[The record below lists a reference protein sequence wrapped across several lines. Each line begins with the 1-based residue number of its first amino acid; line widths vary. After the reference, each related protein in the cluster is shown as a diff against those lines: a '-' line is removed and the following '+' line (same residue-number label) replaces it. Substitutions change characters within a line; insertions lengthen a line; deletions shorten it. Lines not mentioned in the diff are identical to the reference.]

1 LVDDFGCTVDYQVI
15 GGNRR
20 ECILTAY
27 DAGTG
32 SDEENLR
39 PAPRS
44 FAKPD
49 FPLNAWYA
57 AAWDVEV
64 TRALFART
72 ICGQQLV
79 LYRTEAG
86 RVVAL
91 QDACWHRLYP
101 LSRGRLAS
109 DRVVCGYHGLQ
120 FDTEGRC
127 VFMPAQDTVNPSA
140 AVRSY
145 PVAERHR
152 LIWVWPG
159 DPAQADLDRI
169 PDLHW
174 TEDPRWTADGRLI
187 HARCNYKLVLDNL
200 MDLTHETYV
209 HATSIGNEHVTA
221 APFDVEH
228 GDDMVRVTRWMLDGE
243 APPTWAEKLGKPGNV
258 DRWQIIDFQAPST
271 IVIDVGVAPAG
282 SGAPKGDRSV
292 GVRNMVL
299 NTLTP
304 EWDNTCHY
312 FWGVAR
318 DYNLTDQALTHRDRE
333 GVTAVF
339 GEDEAVLAAQQRAIE
354 ANPDRLFYNLN
365 IDLGAM
371 WVRRVID
378 GLIAAEAA
386 DKPAR
391 AGREGP

>member
-1 LVDDFGCTVDYQVI
+1 LPAHDS
-15 GGNRR
+15 
-20 ECILTAY
+20 
-27 DAGTG
+27 GTG
-32 SDEENLR
+32 PNGEGLR

-44 FAKPD
+44 FAEPD

-64 TRALFART
+64 TGALFART
-72 ICGQQLV
+72 ICGQELV

-86 RVVAL
+86 RAVAL

-101 LSRGRLAS
+101 LSRGRLS
-109 DRVVCGYHGLQ
+109 GDRVTCGYHGLQ

-127 VFMPAQDTVNPSA
+127 VFMPAQDTINPSA
-140 AVRSY
+140 AVRGY
-145 PVAERHR
+145 PVVERHR

-159 DPAQADLDRI
+159 DPAKADPGLV

-174 TEDPRWTADGRLI
+174 TEDPEWTADGRVI

-209 HATSIGNEHVTA
+209 HSTSIGNEHVTA
-221 APFDVEH
+221 APFDVRH
-228 GDDMVRVTRWMLDGE
+228 GDDFVTVTRWMLDSE
-243 APPTWAEKLGKPGNV
+243 PPPTWAEKLGKPGNV
-258 DRWQIIDFQAPST
+258 DRWQVIGFQAPAT

-282 SGAPKGDRSV
+282 SGAPQGDRSA

-304 EWDNTCHY
+304 ERDNTCHY

-318 DYNLTDQALTHRDRE
+318 DYNLADQALTHRDRE
-333 GVTAVF
+333 GVTGVF

-354 ANPDRLFYNLN
+354 ANPGRTFYNLN

-378 GLIAAEAA
+378 GQIAAEAA
-386 DKPAR
+386 DTPA
-391 AGREGP
+391 APAAAEGP

>member
-1 LVDDFGCTVDYQVI
+1 VIDDNC
-15 GGNRR
+15 R
-20 ECILTAY
+20 ECTLTAH
-27 DAGTG
+27 DPAAASAG
-32 SDEENLR
+32 EKLR

-44 FAKPD
+44 FAHPD

-64 TRALFART
+64 TRALFPRT
-72 ICGQQLV
+72 ICGQELV

-127 VFMPAQDTVNPSA
+127 VFMPAQDTINPSA
-140 AVRSY
+140 AVRGY

-152 LIWVWPG
+152 LIWIWPG
-159 DPAQADLDRI
+159 DPALADPDRI

-174 TEDPRWTADGRLI
+174 TQDPAWTADGRVI

-209 HATSIGNEHVTA
+209 HSTSIGNDHVTA

-228 GDDMVRVTRWMLDGE
+228 GADMVRVTRWMLDGE
-243 APPTWAEKLGKPGNV
+243 PPPTWAEKLGKPGNV
-258 DRWQIIDFQAPST
+258 DRWQIIDFQSPST

-282 SGAPKGDRSV
+282 SGAPQGDRSV

-304 EWDNTCHY
+304 ERDNTCHY

-318 DYNLTDQALTHRDRE
+318 DYNLTDQALTHRDRD

-339 GEDEAVLAAQQRAIE
+339 GEDEEVLAAQQRAIE
-354 ANPDRLFYNLN
+354 ANPDRVFYNLN

-378 GLIAAEAA
+378 GQIAAEAA
-386 DKPAR
+386 DRPA
-391 AGREGP
+391 APVATEGP